1 MEYQQFAS
9 LPASQWSI
17 QVIHQVKMMM
27 ARFNLNEDTYRDKGF
42 MIDITE
48 DPLYTTANQR
58 NIKIEILKVENIATT
73 QFYINRNGL

>member
-1 MEYQQFAS
+1 
-9 LPASQWSI
+9 
-17 QVIHQVKMMM
+17 M